1 MRATLRVLG
10 AVDVASGA
18 AMLAAASWFGDQ
30 LDLGTNVVRVIA
42 AVTLV
47 LGIETLLM
55 QNKPAMGRIAMVIEA
70 LVAVAAVDLAILGDP
85 TGTGTAMLA
94 VTAVTAVYG
103 VVAAVRLFTRQR
115 SPVLA
120 TAA

>member
-10 AVDVASGA
+10 AVDVVSGA

-42 AVTLV
+42 AVTIL

-55 QNKPAMGRIAMVIEA
+55 QKRPAMGRVAMVIEA
-70 LVAVAAVDLAILGDP
+70 LVAFTAIDLAILREP

-94 VTAVTAVYG
+94 VTAVYG
-103 VVAAVRLFTRQR
+103 VVAAITLFTQQR
-115 SPVLA
+115 SPALV
-120 TAA
+120 AA